1 MELPRT
7 LAEVPREDL
16 VDLEDFEDFE
26 NLEEDIL
33 AVSIQEGLHE
43 LSAKAVPGQGLSGL
57 ASR

>member
-7 LAEVPREDL
+7 LAEVPRENL
-16 VDLEDFEDFE
+16 VDLED
-26 NLEEDIL
+26 LEEDIL
-33 AVSIQEGLHE
+33 AASIQEGLHA

>member
-16 VDLEDFEDFE
+16 VD
-26 NLEEDIL
+26 LEEDIL